1 MLTEEEKSR
10 VIEEENLREEI
21 RKKKKSDQQS
31 KTAVTCLVLIG
42 VVVAVAVFGSKDS
55 DKYFNGSS
63 ASTSSISTE
72 EKEILFTDYANR
84 YCLDRHDSYRSYGLL
99 TLTGSILS
107 YDPSKGKLGKDFKT
121 SDCRNIINAIS
132 STVDWTQGNV
142 AKQTMEDIVLSKYW
156 IGMKEFQLVTSLG
169 SPNNI
174 NTTTTSA
181 IVRKQYVYEGGKQPL
196 YIYVENGVITS
207 FQD

>member
-1 MLTEEEKSR
+1 MLTEEDKRR

-31 KTAVTCLVLIG
+31 KTAVTCLVVIG
-42 VVVAVAVFGSKDS
+42 LVVAVAVFGSKDS
-55 DKYFNGSS
+55 DKYFKGSS
-63 ASTSSISTE
+63 SSTSSISTE

-99 TLTGSILS
+99 TLSGSILS
-107 YDPSKGKLGKDFKT
+107 YDPSKGKLGKELKT
-121 SDCRNIINAIS
+121 IDCRNIINAIS

-142 AKQTMEDIVLSKYW
+142 AKQTMEDIILSKYW
-156 IGMKEFQLVTSLG
+156 IGMKELQLVTSLG
-169 SPNNI
+169 SPNDK
-174 NTTTTSA
+174 NTSTTSS
-181 IVRKQYVYEGGKQPL
+181 ITRTQYVYDGGIKTL
-196 YIYVENGVITS
+196 YIYVENGVVTS